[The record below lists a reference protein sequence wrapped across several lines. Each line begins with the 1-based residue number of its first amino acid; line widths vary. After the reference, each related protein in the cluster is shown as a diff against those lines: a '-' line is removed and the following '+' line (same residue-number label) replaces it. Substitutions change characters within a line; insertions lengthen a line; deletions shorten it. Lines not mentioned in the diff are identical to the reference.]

1 MNSVNVWASSI
12 YGPHPGNYPLS
23 GEHEAWKSQMR
34 RWLCAPRGLHTGN
47 THGSGRLS
55 SLKPGML
62 LGAFGCHSRWGRSPV
77 LLCIPYDGDCPET
90 KEQCQK
96 VNQGFDGAAED
107 HAVGPRA
114 GGPSSGLRREPG
126 RASPH
131 PTLGTGLPVF
141 SQAAGC

>member
-1 MNSVNVWASSI
+1 
-12 YGPHPGNYPLS
+12 
-23 GEHEAWKSQMR
+23 MR
-34 RWLCAPRGLHTGN
+34 RCLCAPRGLHTGN

-90 KEQCQK
+90 EEQCQK
-96 VNQGFDGAAED
+96 VNEGFDRAAED
-107 HAVGPRA
+107 HAVVGPRA

-131 PTLGTGLPVF
+131 PTPRDRAPRVQPGCWLLARPDVFTPFCKSAPGLRHRCLF
-141 SQAAGC
+141 